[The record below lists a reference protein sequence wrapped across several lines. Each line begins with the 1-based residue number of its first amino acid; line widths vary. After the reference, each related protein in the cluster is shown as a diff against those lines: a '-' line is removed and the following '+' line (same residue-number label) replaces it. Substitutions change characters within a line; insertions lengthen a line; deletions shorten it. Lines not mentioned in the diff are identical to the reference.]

1 MFGLKR
7 LIFLTENWCS
17 LSLRGDFQSFQIV
30 IRVIICTNCNVQRG
44 CLVHDYLGFDVIG
57 LKGREVGV

>member
-1 MFGLKR
+1 
-7 LIFLTENWCS
+7 
-17 LSLRGDFQSFQIV
+17 LRGDFQSFQIV